1 MAAQHL
7 GASHGRPND
16 WLEEYY
22 FLLACYGAFTG
33 RFENLQ
39 HRERM
44 GALISAGVAASRLS
58 WPRNLG
64 QPDPSPWIDLA
75 AV

>member
-1 MAAQHL
+1 MAALQL
-7 GASHGRPND
+7 GTSHGRPNE

-22 FLLACYGAFTG
+22 FLLTCYGAFTG

-39 HRERM
+39 HRERI
-44 GALISAGVAASRLS
+44 GALISAGVATSRLS

-64 QPDPSPWIDLA
+64 KPDLDAPMVALL
-75 AV
+75 V